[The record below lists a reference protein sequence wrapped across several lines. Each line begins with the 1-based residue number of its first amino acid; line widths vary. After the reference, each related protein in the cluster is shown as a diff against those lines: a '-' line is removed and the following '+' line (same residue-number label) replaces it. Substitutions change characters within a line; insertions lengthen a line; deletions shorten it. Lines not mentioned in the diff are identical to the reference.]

1 MRNPF
6 LAAALLIMSSLSYGQ
21 TWTST
26 AARTAFTAKMFGVK
40 IVGTFK
46 GFKGNINFDPNNLAQ
61 SSISGSVDAATV
73 DTDNSLRDG
82 HLREK
87 EDFFQVA
94 RYPRVLL
101 KSTKIEKTGSGY
113 LGTFDLTLKNV
124 TKSLKIPFTFNE
136 LGSTAVLE
144 GWARLDRTEWKF
156 GGNTLGMSD
165 EVKLDLKVDLKRP

>member
-1 MRNPF
+1 MRILF
-6 LAAALLIMSSLSYGQ
+6 LLAALVVSSLSYGQ
-21 TWTST
+21 AWTST

-61 SSISGSVDAATV
+61 SSISGSVDATTV
-73 DTDNSLRDG
+73 DTDNALRDG

-87 EDFFQVA
+87 EDFFQA
-94 RYPRVLL
+94 AKYPRVTL
-101 KSTKIEKTGSGY
+101 KSTKIEKSGLGY

-124 TKSLKIPFTFNE
+124 TKSLKIPFTFTEN
-136 LGSTAVLE
+136 GTKAVLE
-144 GWARLDRTEWKF
+144 GSGKLDRTEWDF

-165 EVKLDLKVDLKRP
+165 EVKLDLKVDLKKP